1 MNFRK
6 EEMFELYNK
15 TKQFLSMD
23 PKKDLKKNVYFMP
36 IGLELW
42 LFF

>member
-1 MNFRK
+1 MNFMK

-15 TKQFLSMD
+15 RNQFLSMD
-23 PKKDLKKNVYFMP
+23 LKKDLKKNVYFML

-42 LFF
+42 QFF